1 MSEFSEPGN
10 SLDMGSV
17 DIQAINSP
25 LQPST
30 WQISEKSCSGCALI
44 FKRNEM
50 GLQHLGNN
58 LRKQIFFFTET
69 SFQKPPSFKD
79 VVTEQ
84 DPRKPSQKRP
94 PSLSSVCLLSVEKLQ
109 SRNMFNQEVRKWRK
123 EENSQARQN
132 STLAIKQS
140 QGSLV
145 LPQGLQII
153 FGATSFELF
162 GRY

>member
-1 MSEFSEPGN
+1 MKLSMSL
-10 SLDMGSV
+10 SLPPACFLFLEAGQ
-17 DIQAINSP
+17 IQAMQDSGV
-25 LQPST
+25 QPST

-94 PSLSSVCLLSVEKLQ
+94 PSLSSVCLLSVEKL
-109 SRNMFNQEVRKWRK
+109 
-123 EENSQARQN
+123 
-132 STLAIKQS
+132 
-140 QGSLV
+140 
-145 LPQGLQII
+145 
-153 FGATSFELF
+153 
-162 GRY
+162 

>member
-44 FKRNEM
+44 FERNEM

-69 SFQKPPSFKD
+69 SFQKPPSCKD

-84 DPRKPSQKRP
+84 DPGKPSQKRP
-94 PSLSSVCLLSVEKLQ
+94 PSLSSVCLLSVEKL
-109 SRNMFNQEVRKWRK
+109 
-123 EENSQARQN
+123 
-132 STLAIKQS
+132 
-140 QGSLV
+140 
-145 LPQGLQII
+145 
-153 FGATSFELF
+153 
-162 GRY
+162 